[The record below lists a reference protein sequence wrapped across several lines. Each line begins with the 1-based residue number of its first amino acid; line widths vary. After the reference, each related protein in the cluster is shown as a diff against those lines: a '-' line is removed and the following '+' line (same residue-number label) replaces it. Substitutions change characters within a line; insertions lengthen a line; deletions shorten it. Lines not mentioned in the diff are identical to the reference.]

1 MAENVPELLKDANPK
16 IKPKNPKRVNKNL
29 QLAIS

>member
-1 MAENVPELLKDANPK
+1 MAENFSELLKDANPQ

-29 QLAIS
+29 YLAIS